1 MKKIAIPALLLTFS
15 MNVFSAN
22 QDNYRVTFDFLDFN
36 NLTTGSGS
44 GGSGSEEFATEGQTY
59 SSSLSTY
66 NSGDPLSSDDSGWI
80 VQNYQ
85 NEEKTDFNI
94 ILNGQNLY
102 SESINIGNLSTM
114 NKEEQVTVSYDGS
127 HYVLTRGNLV
137 DSGTL
142 SGDRS
147 YKSYDVTV
155 SSITEN
161 SDPVQAMSFEPI
173 PLNGCK
179 GYNVGSG
186 GSKLV
191 SVYYDKDGDEPYTY
205 TARARYS
212 EEYSDGTFQEFKE
225 IGHEGYGITDS
236 RGANSFTTSLT
247 TWNNVNIEN
256 HIYTIS
262 RGSTVRNSRDNSLE
276 SWYYYDICFNQTGTL
291 W

>member
-44 GGSGSEEFATEGQTY
+44 GGSGSGEFATEGQTY

-102 SESINIGNLSTM
+102 SEAINIGDLSTM
-114 NKEEQVTVSYDGS
+114 NKEDQVTVSYDGS
-127 HYVLTRGNLV
+127 HYVLTRGSLV

-161 SDPVQAMSFEPI
+161 SDPVQAMSFEPV
-173 PLNGCK
+173 PLSGCK

-205 TARARYS
+205 TARANYS
-212 EEYSDGTFQEFKE
+212 EELSDGTFINFKE
-225 IGHEGYGITDS
+225 VGYDGYGITDS
-236 RGANSFTTSLT
+236 KGASSFSTSLT
-247 TWNNVNIEN
+247 TWNNINIEN
-256 HIYTIS
+256 HIYTIY

-276 SWYYYDICFNQTGTL
+276 SWYYYDICFSQTGSL